1 METDPATMV
10 ELDEQRQL
18 SLDKVGRHSRYLV
31 REERDGTLI
40 FEPATV
46 SGLTEFEARVLAN
59 EEIMSALRG
68 RDNETDRGR
77 RRPRTRR

>member
-1 METDPATMV
+1 METDSAIVV

-18 SLDKVGRHSRYLV
+18 SLDKIGRHSRYLV

-46 SGLTEFEARVLAN
+46 SGLTEFEARVFAN
-59 EEIMSALRG
+59 GEIMTALR
-68 RDNETDRGR
+68 ETDRGQ
-77 RRPRTRR
+77 RRPRPRR

>member
-1 METDPATMV
+1 METTSAIMV

-59 EEIMSALRG
+59 EEIMAALRQ
-68 RDNETDRGR
+68 TDRGQ
-77 RRPRTRR
+77 RRPRP

>member
-1 METDPATMV
+1 METDSAIMV
-10 ELDEQRQL
+10 ELDEQRRL

-40 FEPATV
+40 FEPAIV
-46 SGLTEFEARVLAN
+46 LTEFEARVLAN
-59 EEIMSALRG
+59 EEIMAALR
-68 RDNETDRGR
+68 ETDRGQ

>member
-18 SLDKVGRHSRYLV
+18 SLDKIGRHSRYLV

-46 SGLTEFEARVLAN
+46 SGLTEFEARVL
-59 EEIMSALRG
+59 
-68 RDNETDRGR
+68 
-77 RRPRTRR
+77 

>member
-1 METDPATMV
+1 METDSAIMV

-18 SLDKVGRHSRYLV
+18 SLDKIGRHSRYLV

-40 FEPATV
+40 FEPAIV
-46 SGLTEFEARVLAN
+46 LTEFEARVLAN
-59 EEIMSALRG
+59 EEIMAALRG
-68 RDNETDRGR
+68 RDNETDRGQ

>member
-1 METDPATMV
+1 MESTSAIMV

-18 SLDKVGRHSRYLV
+18 SLDKIGRHSRYLV
-31 REERDGTLI
+31 REERDGTLV
-40 FEPATV
+40 FEPAIV
-46 SGLTEFEARVLAN
+46 LTEFEARVFAN

-68 RDNETDRGR
+68 SDNETDRGQ

>member
-1 METDPATMV
+1 METDSAIMV

-18 SLDKVGRHSRYLV
+18 SLDKIGRHTRYLV

-46 SGLTEFEARVLAN
+46 SGLTEFETRVFAN
-59 EEIMSALRG
+59 EEIMTALRETG
-68 RDNETDRGR
+68 RGQ
-77 RRPRTRR
+77 RRPRPRR